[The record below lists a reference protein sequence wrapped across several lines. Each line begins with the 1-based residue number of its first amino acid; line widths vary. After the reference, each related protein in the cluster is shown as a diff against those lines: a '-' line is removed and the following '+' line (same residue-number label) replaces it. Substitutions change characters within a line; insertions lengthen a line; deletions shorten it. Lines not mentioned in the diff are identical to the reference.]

1 MNTVDEILDYAI
13 DQEQQAADFYA
24 SFAARA
30 EKAGM
35 KKMLLEFAEE
45 EKSHKERLLAV
56 KTGERKLTPE
66 KEVLDLKVSNYL
78 VEVDASDKISY
89 QDALIVAMK
98 RERAAFELYSD
109 MAEKITDANLKQV
122 FVGLAKEEAK
132 HKLFFETEYEKHV
145 LMHN

>member
-13 DQEQQAADFYA
+13 DQEQQATDFYT
-24 SFAARA
+24 SLAARA

-45 EKSHKERLLAV
+45 EKRHKERLLAV

-66 KEVLDLKVSNYL
+66 KEILDLKVSDYL
-78 VEVDASDKISY
+78 VEVDAGDNISF

-98 RERAAFELYSD
+98 RERAAFKLYSD
-109 MAEKITDANLKQV
+109 MAEKVTDPNIKQV
-122 FVGLAKEEAK
+122 FLGLAKEESK
-132 HKLFFETEYEKHV
+132 HKLFFETEYEERV

>member
-1 MNTVDEILDYAI
+1 MNTVEEILDYAI

-45 EKSHKERLLAV
+45 EKRHKERLLAV
-56 KTGERKLTPE
+56 KTGERKLTPK

-98 RERAAFELYSD
+98 KERAAFELYSA
-109 MAEKITDANLKQV
+109 MAEKVPDTNLKQV
-122 FVGLAKEEAK
+122 FAGLAKEEAK
-132 HKLFFETEYEKHV
+132 HKLFFETEYEEHV

>member
-30 EKAGM
+30 ENPGM

-45 EKSHKERLLAV
+45 ESRHKERLLAIR
-56 KTGERKLTPE
+56 TGEHKLTPE
-66 KEVLDLKVSNYL
+66 KEILDLKVSDYL
-78 VEVDASDKISY
+78 VEVDASDDISF

-98 RERAAFELYSD
+98 RERAALKFYND

-132 HKLFFETEYEKHV
+132 HKLFFETEYEERV

>member
-45 EKSHKERLLAV
+45 EKRHKERLLAV
-56 KTGERKLTPE
+56 KTGESKLTPQE
-66 KEVLDLKVSNYL
+66 EIPDLRISDYL
-78 VEVDASDKISY
+78 VEVDASANISY
-89 QDALIVAMK
+89 QDALIFAMK
-98 RERAAFELYSD
+98 RERAAFKLYSD
-109 MAEKITDANLKQV
+109 MAEKVSDPNLKQI
-122 FVGLAKEEAK
+122 FVGLAKEESK
-132 HKLFFETEYEKHV
+132 HKLFFETEYEERV

>member
-45 EKSHKERLLAV
+45 EKRHKERLLAV
-56 KTGERKLTPE
+56 RTGEHKLTPE
-66 KEVLDLKVSNYL
+66 KEILDLKISDYL
-78 VEVDASDKISY
+78 VEVDASGNISY

-98 RERAAFELYSD
+98 RERAALKFYSD
-109 MAEKITDANLKQV
+109 MAEKVTDANLKQV

-132 HKLFFETEYEKHV
+132 HKLFFETEYEERV
-145 LMHN
+145 LRHN

>member
-24 SFAARA
+24 RLAERA

-35 KKMLLEFAEE
+35 KKLLLEFAEE
-45 EKSHKERLLAV
+45 EKRHKERLLAV

-66 KEVLDLKVSNYL
+66 KEVLDLKISDYL
-78 VEVDASDKISY
+78 VEVDASDNISY
-89 QDALIVAMK
+89 QDAMIVAMK

-109 MAEKITDANLKQV
+109 MAEKVPDANLKQV
-122 FVGLAKEEAK
+122 FAGLAKEEAK
-132 HKLFFETEYEKHV
+132 HKLFFETEYEEHV